1 MEAQN
6 DPKPK
11 RKYVMTPEHRAK
23 VLANLAQARLAPKEK
38 VYRKTPKRYAA
49 NLNNLG
55 IAAAKRRE
63 EAETLHAK
71 MEELFPPPE
80 VPMPSLASIAQSPSH
95 PLHRMPP
102 SFFLDPFEEATRLIG
117 KRLRKVHAGVRRE
130 GRRIMRLLTAALH
143 RSQPLSAEEAR
154 NLACQL
160 LKCLDGTRVGEEARR
175 LNDKIARLLR
185 KMIETR
191 YGLGPGEDALE
202 IWLEQMREE
211 RRARAAAARER
222 REARRAQKAQEAQE
236 VGKGHPVTTG
246 DPAEAPP
253 GARVGVGPVVVGE
266 SGNENGGGFEEQGK
280 EPRRVSIPELP
291 ETYEEFQSLVTRALD
306 VEDEPEVGEAVA
318 FSIWLRLHIW
328 QHQGLVE
335 TQWMERFIQ
344 KEAANSLD
352 SYPDPYQELRDR
364 AGKIP
369 LILELD
375 KDFLRWMD
383 RLTKDVASTL
393 DRWVS
398 TIPWVERPW
407 ASPPVEFPAQ
417 LPVSAAS
424 DGPARGSEDMSSVA

>member
-1 MEAQN
+1 METAA

-55 IAAAKRRE
+55 IAAAKRCQ

-117 KRLRKVHAGVRRE
+117 KRLRKVHTGVRRE
-130 GRRIMRLLTAALH
+130 GRRIMRLLTAALK

-160 LKCLDGTRVGEEARR
+160 LKCLDGTRVSEEARR

-185 KMIETR
+185 KMIEVR

-211 RRARAAAARER
+211 RRARGAAARER
-222 REARRAQKAQEAQE
+222 RAARQAQKVREAQE
-236 VGKGHPVTTG
+236 VGKGHPSAPGDTTEG
-246 DPAEAPP
+246 RTA
-253 GARVGVGPVVVGE
+253 VGPAVGGPVAVAE
-266 SGNENGGGFEEQGK
+266 SGDENGGGFAGQGK

-306 VEDEPEVGEAVA
+306 VEDAPEVAEAVA
-318 FSIWLRLHIW
+318 FNIWLRLHMW
-328 QHQGLVE
+328 EHQEQVE
-335 TQWMERFIQ
+335 GQWLERFFH

-352 SYPDPYQELRDR
+352 CHPDPYQELRDR

-369 LILELD
+369 LILKLD
-375 KDFLRWMD
+375 RDFLRWME
-383 RLTKDVASTL
+383 RLTAGVEKAL
-393 DRWVS
+393 DWWVS
-398 TIPWVERPW
+398 VIPSIPRR
-407 ASPPVEFPAQ
+407 ASPPATFPAQ
-417 LPVSAAS
+417 PPVSAPSDQPAS
-424 DGPARGSEDMSSVA
+424 GSEDLSAVA